1 MIAGKAQLIECGSP
15 AHIPPVFQHPSMM
28 ASTTIQPKNKRRAL
42 VHRVWRIAV
51 LALAVW
57 AVVAWVAAR
66 ALIVQAEM
74 LHAEAIVVL
83 SGSSTYLER
92 TEQAARLFHEGHAPK
107 IILTNDGLQS
117 EWSSAEQ
124 RNPFYFERAVEALRR
139 AGVPAESIETLP
151 QVVSSTYDEA
161 RLLREYATTHGLHSI
176 LVVTSSY
183 HSRRALW
190 TLRRVMKDDHVLIGL
205 SAPPTGQQTPQPATW
220 WWHARGWRMVAGEYV
235 KLIYYYLR
243 VP

>member
-1 MIAGKAQLIECGSP
+1 M
-15 AHIPPVFQHPSMM
+15 
-28 ASTTIQPKNKRRAL
+28 RRVGIL
-42 VHRVWRIAV
+42 AV

-66 ALIVQAEM
+66 ALVVRAEM

-83 SGSSTYLER
+83 SGSSTYRER
-92 TEQAARLFHEGHAPK
+92 ADEAARLFHEGRAPK

-124 RNPFYFERAVEALRR
+124 RNPFYAERATQELRR
-139 AGVPAESIETLP
+139 AGVPAESIETLSP
-151 QVVSSTYDEA
+151 VVSSTYDEA
-161 RLLREYATTHGLHSI
+161 ALLREYATTRGLHSM
-176 LVVTSSY
+176 LVVTSAY

-190 TLRRVMKDDHVLIGL
+190 TLRRVMKNDGVLIGL
-205 SAPPTGQQTPQPATW
+205 SAPPTGQQTPPPSTW
-220 WWHARGWRMVAGEYV
+220 WLHAGGWRMVAGEYV
-235 KLIYYYLR
+235 KLIYYFLR